1 MAENIEQKT
10 IDIIQTLIRDAFD
23 MNSTLDRIKSV
34 LTTDL
39 AFPITANLV
48 HMLAHKYPIQIAD
61 TLGDII
67 ENRNQPVNY
76 GGIPTHVEDYLS
88 VEDAITKVH
97 DSVIVYQNELNKGA
111 KDILMETLDMDAYNG
126 VVGVINEHKRYVDQV
141 IQWKDIIDRYG
152 NDQSLDVHMAD
163 YDMLGL
169 GE

>member
-10 IDIIQTLIRDAFD
+10 IDIIQTLVHDAFD

-141 IQWKDIIDRYG
+141 IQWKDIVDRYG
-152 NDQSLDVHMAD
+152 NDKSLDVHMVD

>member
-10 IDIIQTLIRDAFD
+10 IDIIQTLVHDAFD

-39 AFPITANLV
+39 AFPITSNLV

-67 ENRNQPVNY
+67 ENRNQPINY

-126 VVGVINEHKRYVDQV
+126 VVGAINEHKRYVDQV

>member
-10 IDIIQTLIRDAFD
+10 IDIIQMLVHDAFD
-23 MNSTLDRIKSV
+23 QNSVLDRVKTI
-34 LTTDL
+34 LATDL

-67 ENRNQPVNY
+67 ENRNEPVEY
-76 GGIPTHVEDYLS
+76 GNIPSHKETYSS
-88 VEDAITKVH
+88 VKDAIYKVH

-111 KDILMETLDMDAYNG
+111 KDIFNETFDTDAYDG
-126 VVGVINEHKRYVDQV
+126 VMKVIAEHKKYVDQV
-141 IQWKDIIDRYG
+141 IQWKDIVDRYG
-152 NDQSLDVHMAD
+152 DNPSLDVHMAD

-169 GE
+169 GG

>member
-10 IDIIQTLIRDAFD
+10 IDIIQTLVHDAFD
-23 MNSTLDRIKSV
+23 MNSILDRCKTV

-141 IQWKDIIDRYG
+141 TQWKDIVDRYG